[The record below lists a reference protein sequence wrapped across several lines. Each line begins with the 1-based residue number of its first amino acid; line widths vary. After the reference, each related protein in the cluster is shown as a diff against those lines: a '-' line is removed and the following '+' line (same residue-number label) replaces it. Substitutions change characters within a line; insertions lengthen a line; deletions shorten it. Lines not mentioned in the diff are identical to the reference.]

1 MYSRHSFRHSV
12 LIEGWNT
19 DIDCKEKVLVE
30 KYIIHGGKPLNGEIT
45 ISGAKNAAV
54 AIVPAA
60 LMVEGPC
67 IIENVPDIV
76 DVKLQFEIL
85 EKMGVK
91 VTQLDATTFRTEAG
105 DGLNLTSEEMFESMT
120 RLRAS
125 YYFIGAELGRFGRAT
140 VAMPGGCN
148 FGGIRPV
155 DQHVKGFERLGGTIY
170 MNEEIG
176 LITASAPK
184 GLVGKNIYFDVV
196 TVGAT
201 MNVMMAAVFAKGQT
215 IMENVAKEPH
225 IVDLANFLNQMGADI
240 KGAGTDKIVI
250 NGVDHLRGG
259 TYSIIPDQIEAGTYM
274 AAVAACGGDV
284 VLKNVIPKHL
294 ECISTK
300 LEEMGVDIEMYD
312 DSIRVSRKG
321 PLIHTNLKTLPYPG
335 FPTDMHPQM
344 AAVMCLA
351 DGSSH
356 ITEGVWESRFRY
368 AEELMKMGAR
378 MNVFKAT
385 AVIEGVPHLSGA
397 DVDAHDLRA
406 GAAMVIA
413 GLAAHGT
420 TTVSHIGYVER
431 GYEDII
437 GKIRSVGGDISRI
450 ND

>member
-1 MYSRHSFRHSV
+1 M
-12 LIEGWNT
+12 
-19 DIDCKEKVLVE
+19 E
-30 KYIIHGGKPLNGEIT
+30 KYIIRGGKPLKGEIT

-85 EKMGVK
+85 SKMGVK
-91 VTQLDATTFRTEAG
+91 VTQLDETTFRTEAG
-105 DGLNLTSEEMFESMT
+105 SNLNLESEETFAQMT

-125 YYFIGAELGRFGRAT
+125 YYFIGAELGRFGHAK

-155 DQHVKGFERLGGTIY
+155 DQHIKGFEKLNGFIRLD
-170 MNEEIG
+170 NEHG
-176 LITASAPK
+176 LITAAAPD
-184 GLVGKNIYFDVV
+184 GLVGNHIYFDVV

-215 IMENVAKEPH
+215 VMENVAKEPH

-250 NGVDHLRGG
+250 NGVEHLQGG

-274 AAVAACGGDV
+274 AAAAACGGDV
-284 VLKNVIPKHL
+284 VLNNVIPKHL

-300 LEEMGVDIEMYD
+300 LEEMGVKVEMYD
-312 DSIRVSRKG
+312 DAVRIIRNG
-321 PLIHTNLKTLPYPG
+321 PLRHANLKTLPYPG
-335 FPTDMHPQM
+335 FPTDMQPQL

-356 ITEGVWESRFRY
+356 VTEGVWANRFRY
-368 AEELMKMGAR
+368 TEELEKMGAHI
-378 MNVFKAT
+378 NVFQET
-385 AVIEGVPHLSGA
+385 AVIEGVPELFGA
-397 DVDAHDLRA
+397 DVQAHDLRA

-420 TTVSHIGYVER
+420 TTISHIGYVER
-431 GYEDII
+431 GYE
-437 GKIRSVGGDISRI
+437 KLVEKVRALGGDIDRI
-450 ND
+450 ED